1 MARLSFNVNLEDV
14 RIASYKT
21 TKLFGIVDEF
31 VESGADVAEFLFTEG
46 EYRNAQNC
54 VNALNNSIKKRKFT
68 TVRAIKRKDR
78 VFLVREEV

>member
-31 VESGADVAEFLFTEG
+31 IESGADVAEFLFAES
-46 EYRNAQNC
+46 EYRNAQTC
-54 VNALNNSIKKRKFT
+54 VNALNNSIKKRKIT